1 MRELGSELG
10 CSAADDDDTSG
21 GKTIEFAF
29 EEDLEQGKAK
39 QVW

>member
-10 CSAADDDDTSG
+10 CPDAADDDTWG
-21 GKTIEFAF
+21 RKTIEFAL

-39 QVW
+39 QV